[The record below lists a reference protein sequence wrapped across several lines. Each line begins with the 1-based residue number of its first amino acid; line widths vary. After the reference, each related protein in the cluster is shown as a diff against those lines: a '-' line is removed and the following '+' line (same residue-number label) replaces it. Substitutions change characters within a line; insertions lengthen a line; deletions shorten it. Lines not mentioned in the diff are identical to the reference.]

1 MPDIHVVP
9 EHPLSTSIP
18 LLVRVLG
25 PLEVHQGSVLVDLG
39 APKQRA
45 LFLALLLQRGHVV
58 SVDSLVELLW
68 DGHPPRTAAHS
79 LQIYVSELRRRI
91 VAAGGE
97 PTIVTRRPGYL
108 IEVDA
113 VDVDVDRFDEL
124 VRGGRERIHTGASS
138 AVEMLQAALSVWRG
152 EPLTEAGLEELTGQH
167 VDRWRELRLE
177 AMEHLA
183 AALLEDGEYA
193 RALSVAESAIRLDA
207 FRERGRELVMHALY
221 RSGRVSDALRSFAR
235 FRAVLV
241 DELGIEPSPVLQ
253 RLQERILTHDPDLTP
268 GLVPVTP
275 IRGAA
280 GRNPFKGLRP
290 FGEEDAP
297 DFFGRDRLVEV
308 MIERLLAGHH
318 LVAVVGPSGSGK
330 SSAVAAGLLPRL
342 RADAV
347 PGSSHWPIV
356 GLTVG
361 ARGVAHLEAAL
372 ARAFSAGGSS
382 TSPVDAGPSA
392 VEESGRALLLV
403 DQFEDCFLL
412 LDEQEQ
418 RALLDRVCA
427 VVSEP
432 ALRVTVV
439 LSLRADHYDRA
450 LRHRAFGELFE
461 QGVVNVLPMSPEEIE
476 RAVVSPARRAG
487 TTVEPAL
494 LAELVADTADRPG
507 LLPLLQYALTELFD
521 KSSGGP
527 LRAVDYR
534 AVGGLRGALT
544 RRAEQLRLGWDE
556 EEQEVAT
563 QLLLRLARLGDHDR
577 VARNRMPVAD
587 LTALEDV
594 DPVAV
599 SAVLEDLARHRL
611 ISFDREVPDGRAT
624 VEVAHESLYEE
635 WVWLREL
642 VERHRAALR
651 RHASLR
657 LAVDEWESADR
668 DPAYLLGEGR
678 LAELRSWRRDGTLQL
693 TRREVGFL
701 DASEEQAVGHE
712 QDRLARDETQ
722 HRLQKKARRR
732 AWLVLASSAA
742 LVAAVGIAFL
752 VGDSPPPRVA
762 YAHHDAGFIEGLIEN
777 GLDRAAAESPFT
789 YVESL
794 SDIPDAEEDI
804 ARLAETGQDL
814 VVVSTNETDLGPVAR
829 RFPGT
834 RFVLFQDEAVGSNI
848 TSVEF
853 ADQETAFL
861 AGAAATLTSTTEVVG
876 FIGGVNTPALL
887 RFEAGFTAG
896 AQAVDASVRVE
907 VAYASRLPSYEGFL
921 RPVLTARAARQLLAA
936 NADVLYVPAGAAQ
949 FGAFQAVIEASH
961 KTGRHLWAI
970 GADEDAYLVDDWQR
984 TEDSRQH
991 ILTSTIKRF
1000 DLAAYEAVHDY
1011 VRGDLDAGSR
1021 VYDVANGGLQLATS
1035 GGNLTEH
1042 AEQLEALRLG
1052 IVEGRLHVPCV
1063 PDGITSAEAATAAEG
1078 PNCP

>member
-1 MPDIHVVP
+1 M
-9 EHPLSTSIP
+9 
-18 LLVRVLG
+18 
-25 PLEVHQGSVLVDLG
+25 
-39 APKQRA
+39 
-45 LFLALLLQRGHVV
+45 
-58 SVDSLVELLW
+58 
-68 DGHPPRTAAHS
+68 
-79 LQIYVSELRRRI
+79 
-91 VAAGGE
+91 
-97 PTIVTRRPGYL
+97 
-108 IEVDA
+108 
-113 VDVDVDRFDEL
+113 
-124 VRGGRERIHTGASS
+124 
-138 AVEMLQAALSVWRG
+138 
-152 EPLTEAGLEELTGQH
+152 
-167 VDRWRELRLE
+167 
-177 AMEHLA
+177 
-183 AALLEDGEYA
+183 
-193 RALSVAESAIRLDA
+193 
-207 FRERGRELVMHALY
+207 
-221 RSGRVSDALRSFAR
+221 
-235 FRAVLV
+235 
-241 DELGIEPSPVLQ
+241 
-253 RLQERILTHDPDLTP
+253 THDPDLMP

-275 IRGAA
+275 IRNGAA
-280 GRNPFKGLRP
+280 RNPFKGLRP

-308 MIERLLAGHH
+308 MLDRLVGGHR
-318 LVAVVGPSGSGK
+318 LIAVVGPSGSGK
-330 SSAVAAGLLPRL
+330 SSVVAAGLLPRL

-347 PGSSHWPIV
+347 PGSARWPV
-356 GLTVG
+356 VELTVD
-361 ARGVAHLEAAL
+361 ARGVAHLDAAL
-372 ARAFSAGGSS
+372 ARAFSTSGPSS
-382 TSPVDAGPSA
+382 PDAVAGPSA

-418 RALLDRVCA
+418 RAFLDRLCA
-427 VVSEP
+427 AVTDP
-432 ALRVTVV
+432 ALQVTVV

-476 RAVVSPARRAG
+476 RAVISPAQRAG
-487 TTVEPAL
+487 ATVEPAL

-521 KSSGGP
+521 KSLGGP

-544 RRAEQLRLGWDE
+544 RRAEQLRLGWNE
-556 EEQEVAT
+556 EQQEVAT

-587 LTALEDV
+587 LTALEGV

-651 RHASLR
+651 RHSSLQ

-701 DASEEQAVGHE
+701 DASEEQVVSQSTE
-712 QDRLARDETQ
+712 RLARDVAQ

-742 LVAAVGIAFL
+742 LVAALAAAFL
-752 VGDSPPPRVA
+752 FGDSAPPRVA
-762 YAHHDAGFIEGLIEN
+762 YAHHDVGFIERLIEN

-794 SDIPDAEEDI
+794 TDIPFAEKEI
-804 ARLAETGQDL
+804 TRLAEDGQEL
-814 VVVSTNETDLGPVAR
+814 IVVATNETDLGPVAR
-829 RFPGT
+829 RFPDT
-834 RFVLFQDEAVGSNI
+834 QFVLFQDEVVGSNI

-861 AGAAATLTSTTEVVG
+861 AGAAAALTSKTGVVG
-876 FIGGVNTPALL
+876 FVGGVNTPSLL

-896 AQAVDASVRVE
+896 AQAVEADVRVE
-907 VAYASRLPSYEGFL
+907 VLYASRLPSYEGFI
-921 RPVLTARAARQLLAA
+921 RPVLTERAARRLLAVE
-936 NADVLYVPAGAAQ
+936 ADVLYVPAGAAQ
-949 FGAFQAVIEASH
+949 FGAFQAVIEASA

-984 TEDSRQH
+984 TGDSKHH

-1000 DLAAYEAVHDY
+1000 DVAAYEAVHDY
-1011 VRGDLDAGSR
+1011 VHGRLDAGSR

-1035 GGNLTEH
+1035 GGYLAEH
-1042 AEQLEALRLG
+1042 ADQLESLRLG
-1052 IVEGRLHVPCV
+1052 IMDGRLRVPCV
-1063 PDGITSAEAATAAEG
+1063 PQGITSEEAAAARDG